1 MYDSRGSFQTCDR
14 KSFQMNSTSC
24 KYFLH
29 SLQEQV
35 DGVNFLIF
43 GLKSPSD
50 TDCFISCGIKLQ
62 IFGPK

>member
-1 MYDSRGSFQTCDR
+1 MYDSRGSFQTCER

-35 DGVNFLIF
+35 DGVNF
-43 GLKSPSD
+43 
-50 TDCFISCGIKLQ
+50 
-62 IFGPK
+62 